1 MTPNLNLNSNAKF
14 LQIFGIPFL
23 QTQNMKTS
31 RGPTPK
37 CYTFL
42 ETSHNPQL
50 ESQLRCQNFATFL
63 ATHLLK
69 IRILKLP
76 EVLPPNV
83 IPFWNIDLTLYLI
96 TSSHYPFPLPLAL
109 NLLQLTPIPLP
120 IYLGCDFIDTSL
132 VSC

>member
-31 RGPTPK
+31 
-37 CYTFL
+37 TFL

-50 ESQLRCQNFATFL
+50 ESQLRCQN
-63 ATHLLK
+63 LLK

-76 EVLPPNV
+76 EVIPPNV
-83 IPFWNIDLTLYLI
+83 IPFWNIDLTLYPI
-96 TSSHYPFPLPLAL
+96 TSSLYPFPLPLAL

-132 VSC
+132 VVSFSCFNFVFCI